1 MSTRKDFSVVA
12 LLQPP
17 YRPKRHVNCRFPSH
31 SSFFPFFFFLLS
43 KAHRWSIHPHTQPR
57 FDVRP
62 DTLIDRGI
70 YFFSY
75 LSSHCPPLSH
85 LFSFFHSLPPFNLDI
100 RSPFSRFL
108 LLKKRSPPLRFS
120 PWNDLFIHPLSP
132 IPAALYPRI
141 QEGEAGPLVSPF
153 CFPFLFRAVVQIV
166 ARLSPAQWR
175 RRGYQEIA
183 F

>member
-17 YRPKRHVNCRFPSH
+17 YRPKRHVDCRFSSH

-85 LFSFFHSLPPFNLDI
+85 LFSFFHSLPPSLPLTSTSFTVL
-100 RSPFSRFL
+100 SLPPSQKTL
-108 LLKKRSPPLRFS
+108 PPLRFS

-132 IPAALYPRI
+132 ILAALYPRI

-166 ARLSPAQWR
+166 ARLSPAQ
-175 RRGYQEIA
+175 
-183 F
+183 